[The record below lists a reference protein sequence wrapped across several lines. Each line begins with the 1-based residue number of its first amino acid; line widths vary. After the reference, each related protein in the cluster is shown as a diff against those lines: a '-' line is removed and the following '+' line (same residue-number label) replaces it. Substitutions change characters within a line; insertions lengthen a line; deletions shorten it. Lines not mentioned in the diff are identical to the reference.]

1 MATTIL
7 AIDDMPEQLDMLVRF
22 IHVHIPDVEVITA
35 VDGESGVDMTIAE
48 RPDLLLLDVSL
59 PGIDGFEV
67 CARLKANALTC
78 HIPVLMLSGV
88 MTDNE
93 YRIRGLES
101 GADGYLCKP
110 FETIELIV
118 HVRALL
124 RISTYEAKLRS
135 HEQYLE
141 DELTKR
147 VADLT
152 ASEERY
158 RLITETASD
167 YVFCLRYTKDGRY
180 KRDWV
185 TDSFTRI
192 TGYSLDEPKDGWRSV
207 VHPDDV
213 HLVDKVRADFLA
225 GIPNTS
231 EYRIFCKNGEMRW
244 LRHSGR
250 PVWSRDHTHVER
262 VYGSARDI
270 TDRKLAEEALKES
283 QRVLKTLLSNLPGMA
298 YRCRADSQWTMT
310 LVSEGSLGL
319 TGYAPEELIENR
331 DLPYS
336 NVIHEDDR
344 AMVEKRVLDAV
355 EESRGF
361 ELEYRIVTKAG
372 DVRWVWEQGR
382 AVTPPGE
389 SPTHLEG
396 FIADVTERIVTRQ
409 ALVESVANQRRMVE
423 GLRKVA
429 SITEEII
436 RSRNMDDLYHRTV
449 ELVRRDLGVVRC
461 AIFLVED
468 EMIQGTFGTDAAGNT
483 TDERGF
489 CIPVSEEWKAMLE
502 VPTGSEEARW
512 RVKKDAD
519 LGEIRGDTCTVVG
532 RGWRAV
538 TPIGAT
544 DGNVLGVFVNDG
556 GPDGPSECDPVQQ
569 ELIAILC
576 MTLGA
581 IIERKQI
588 EWAAESN
595 AAVLRKTVGE
605 LERVN
610 AASAGGEQRMVEL
623 KRQVNEL
630 SVELGR
636 PAPFDV
642 TSASEETC
650 DADL

>member
-7 AIDDMPEQLDMLVRF
+7 AIDDMPEQLNMLVRF
-22 IHVHIPDVEVITA
+22 IHVHIPDVDVITA
-35 VDGESGVDMTIAE
+35 VDGESGVDMAIAE

-67 CARLKANALTC
+67 CARLKANALTR

-141 DELTKR
+141 EELTKR
-147 VADLT
+147 MADLA

-158 RLITETASD
+158 RLISETASD
-167 YVFCLRYTKDGRY
+167 YVFCLRYTKDGVYR
-180 KRDWV
+180 REWV

-192 TGYSLDEPKDGWRSV
+192 TGYQPDEPKEGWRSV

-231 EYRIFCKNGEMRW
+231 EYRIFCKNGETRW
-244 LRHSGR
+244 LQHSGR

-270 TDRKLAEEALKES
+270 TERKLAEEALKEN

-298 YRCRADSQWTMT
+298 YRCRADSQWTMV
-310 LVSEGSLGL
+310 LVSEGSVGL

-331 DLPYS
+331 DVSYDD
-336 NVIHEDDR
+336 VIYEDDR
-344 AMVEKRVLDAV
+344 AMVQTCVLDAV
-355 EESRGF
+355 KESRGF
-361 ELEYRIVTKAG
+361 EMEYRIVTKAG

-389 SPTHLEG
+389 SPTLLEG
-396 FIADVTERIVTRQ
+396 LITDVTERIVTRE
-409 ALVESVANQRRMVE
+409 ALMESVANQRRMVE

-429 SITEEII
+429 SITEKVIL
-436 RSRNMDDLYHRTV
+436 SRNMDDLYHQTV
-449 ELVRRDLGVVRC
+449 ELVRRELGLVRC
-461 AIFLVED
+461 AIFVVKEG
-468 EMIQGTFGTDAAGNT
+468 MIQGTFGTDAQGNA

-489 CIPVSEEWKAMLE
+489 CVPLSDEWQAMLA
-502 VPTGSEEARW
+502 VPTSREEARW
-512 RVKKDAD
+512 RVEKDSELA
-519 LGEIRGDTCTVVG
+519 EIRGDTSTVVG
-532 RGWRAV
+532 RGWRAW
-538 TPIGAT
+538 TPIGAL

-556 GPDGPSECDPVQQ
+556 GVSGSSDCDPVQQ
-569 ELIAILC
+569 ELVAILC

-588 EWAAESN
+588 EWTAEQN
-595 AAVLRKTVGE
+595 AVTLRQTVGE
-605 LERVN
+605 LERAN
-610 AASAGGEQRMVEL
+610 EASAGWEQRMIEL

-630 SVELGR
+630 SSELGR

-642 TSASEETC
+642 ATESQETF

>member
-1 MATTIL
+1 
-7 AIDDMPEQLDMLVRF
+7 
-22 IHVHIPDVEVITA
+22 
-35 VDGESGVDMTIAE
+35 
-48 RPDLLLLDVSL
+48 LLDVNL

-67 CARLKANALTC
+67 CARLKANELTR

-124 RISTYEAKLRS
+124 RISSYEAKLRS

-141 DELTKR
+141 EELTKR
-147 VADLT
+147 MADLA

-167 YVFCLRYTKDGRY
+167 YVFCLRYTKDGVYR
-180 KRDWV
+180 REWV

-192 TGYSLDEPKDGWRSV
+192 TGYLPDEPKDGWRSV

-213 HLVDKVRADFLA
+213 YLVDKVRADFLA

-250 PVWSRDHTHVER
+250 PVWSRDHTHIER

-270 TDRKLAEEALKES
+270 TDRKLAEEALKEN
-283 QRVLKTLLSNLPGMA
+283 QRVLKTLLSNLPGIA
-298 YRCRADSQWTMT
+298 YRCCADSRWTMV
-310 LVSEGSLGL
+310 LVSEGSADL
-319 TGYAPEELIENR
+319 TGYAPEELIGNR
-331 DLPYS
+331 DISYGDL
-336 NVIHEDDR
+336 IHEDDR
-344 AMVEKRVLDAV
+344 AMVQERVLEAV
-355 EESRGF
+355 KESRGF
-361 ELEYRIVTKAG
+361 EIEYRIVTKSG
-372 DVRWVWEQGR
+372 EVRSVWEQGR

-389 SPTHLEG
+389 SPTYLEG
-396 FIADVTERIVTRQ
+396 FISDVTERIVTRK
-409 ALVESVANQRRMVE
+409 ALMESVANQRRMVE
-423 GLRKVA
+423 GLRQVA

-436 RSRNMDDLYHRTV
+436 LSRNMDDLYHQTV

-461 AIFLVED
+461 AIFVVKD
-468 EMIQGTFGTDAAGNT
+468 EMIRGTFGTDADGNA

-489 CIPVSEEWKAMLE
+489 CVPLSEEWRAVLG
-502 VPTGSEEARW
+502 VLPGREEARW
-512 RVKKDAD
+512 RIDKDVD
-519 LGEIRGDTCTVVG
+519 LAEIHGDTRTVVG
-532 RGWRAV
+532 GGWRV
-538 TPIGAT
+538 STPIGAV

-556 GPDGPSECDPVQQ
+556 GVDGSSECDPVQQ

-588 EWAAESN
+588 EWTAELN
-595 AAVLRKTVGE
+595 AATLRKTVGE

-610 AASAGGEQRMVEL
+610 EASVGWEQRMIDL

-642 TSASEETC
+642 ASAEGE
-650 DADL
+650 